1 MGGTSLIVGLEVQNF
16 SLVLGDS
23 EMAKTAGS

>member
-16 SLVLGDS
+16 SLVLSDS